1 MFRAVRTLMLG
12 GVAGKAL
19 GVVRELLT
27 ASLFGTGPIAVAYRL
42 AQAAFLIPMNGLLSD
57 ALSAG
62 FTPAYARSGM
72 EHTARGRAV
81 FAGMH
86 AVVLTGSM
94 LVALALALLAAPW
107 VRLLAPGFD
116 ESTGSLAARMV
127 VVLALGVPLYAAVSV
142 YAAAGIAAGE
152 PWLAAA
158 RASWQN
164 ACVLGGTLLA
174 WWRGE
179 PIYIAAG
186 FVAAYALL
194 ALAGAGMAYRRGLSF
209 WPRRSEWSGALAELA
224 PVGRAVRLLLLV
236 PLLIQ
241 LHLVIERRVASI
253 VSPDAVAALDYA
265 RFLSE
270 TALLLLAMPFGVAGL
285 GALAPL
291 ADDRFRELA
300 ARSLRTLLYAG
311 VPLSLAA
318 ALHAEPIVRFVYE
331 RGAFGAESVAATTA
345 VLQWSAP
352 GLWGALVGYAG
363 VRFLS
368 ARSANGRATSIYVA
382 AFGANIAV
390 NVALHPF
397 IGAAALGAAAA
408 ANGVVFGLAIVG
420 ALGLFA
426 RLARDLATLAA
437 LATSY
442 VALMAV
448 APGEFAAHAWLPFA
462 AFLCYWI
469 AAASLVP
476 SCRRVVADTWSALRV
491 A

>member
-1 MFRAVRTLMLG
+1 MFRAVRTLMFG

-19 GVVRELLT
+19 GVVRELCT

-62 FTPAYARSGM
+62 FTPAYARGGL
-72 EHTARGRAV
+72 EHTAGGRAV

-86 AVVLTGSM
+86 AVVVGGSV
-94 LVALALALLAAPW
+94 LIGVALALLAGAW
-107 VRLLAPGFD
+107 VQVLAPGFD
-116 ESTGSLAARMV
+116 EGTAALAERMV
-127 VVLALGVPLYAAVSV
+127 VVLALAVPLYAAVSV
-142 YAAAGIAAGE
+142 YAAAGVAAGE

-174 WWRGE
+174 WWLGE
-179 PIYIAAG
+179 PVYIAAG
-186 FVAAYALL
+186 FVAAYAVL
-194 ALAGAGMAYRRGLSF
+194 AIAGASGAHRRGLSF
-209 WPRRSEWSGALAELA
+209 WPRQAEWRGALVALA
-224 PVGRAVRLLLLV
+224 PVGRAMRLLLVV

-241 LHLVIERRVASI
+241 LHFVIERRVASV

-270 TALLLLAMPFGVAGL
+270 TAILLLAMPFGVAGL

-291 ADDRFRELA
+291 ANERFRELA
-300 ARSLRTLLYAG
+300 TRSLRALLYVG

-318 ALHAEPIVRFVYE
+318 TLHAEQIVRIVYE

-345 VLQWSAP
+345 ILQWSAP

-368 ARSANGRATSIYVA
+368 ARSENARAVGIYVA
-382 AFGANIAV
+382 AFGVNIAL
-390 NVALHPF
+390 NVALHDSL
-397 IGAAALGAAAA
+397 GTAALGLAAA
-408 ANGVVFGLAIVG
+408 ANGIVFGLAIVA
-420 ALGLFA
+420 ALGLLA
-426 RLARDLATLAA
+426 RLARDLATLAL
-437 LATSY
+437 LAASY
-442 VALMAV
+442 LALMALV
-448 APGEFAAHAWLPFA
+448 PPAFAAHAWLPLA
-462 AFLCYWI
+462 AYVGYWV

-476 SCRRVVADTWSALRV
+476 SCRRVVLDAWSALRV